1 MWLIEREKVGSD
13 RGWAT
18 NHPGLGVWSHR
29 QVEPSHG
36 QISGRAG
43 HTEGVNT
50 GLKGKAVGSDWLT
63 NAVRRGRMALDMG
76 QSTSRPPY
84 SGAHFFELPSGPKLL
99 T

>member
-1 MWLIEREKVGSD
+1 MWLIEREKVGPD

-63 NAVRRGRMALDMG
+63 TQSGEAAWPSIWDSQPAALPIRALTSSSCRPV
-76 QSTSRPPY
+76 QSC
-84 SGAHFFELPSGPKLL
+84 
-99 T
+99 